1 MTTQIQPYEILLRF
15 KDGVLSGAHY
25 VEITRYLEADGS
37 LITEKTGQAQPL
49 PTELSETILGK
60 INAGAVAKIAELEA
74 AEKKATEDHAAAT
87 KKASEDHAAALQEA
101 NNESAALK
109 KEAADSTAALAEKL
123 AYQNEMVG
131 KVTSALQS
139 GDPAEFEKLA
149 IEFLT
154 PAQEKA
160 RAEKLTQL
168 AALKAELGIT
178 D

>member
-1 MTTQIQPYEILLRF
+1 MTTEILPYEILLRF

-74 AEKKATEDHAAAT
+74 AEKKATEDHAAAL
-87 KKASEDHAAALQEA
+87 ENA